1 MYKGRVEK
9 DHTDLASQPISTT
22 HFRLAII
29 TLPQTWVFLAQ
40 ALETG
45 ARSLRSTDIRTDQKM
60 MSKNRKQ
67 KLGMSMSVARESI
80 KALAQQSEMQSSP
93 QMKAKACS
101 EIEPD
106 VLWDLHDD

>member
-1 MYKGRVEK
+1 
-9 DHTDLASQPISTT
+9 
-22 HFRLAII
+22 
-29 TLPQTWVFLAQ
+29 
-40 ALETG
+40 
-45 ARSLRSTDIRTDQKM
+45 M

-67 KLGMSMSVARESI
+67 KLGMSMAVARESI
-80 KALAQQSEMQSSP
+80 KVLAQQSEMQSSP